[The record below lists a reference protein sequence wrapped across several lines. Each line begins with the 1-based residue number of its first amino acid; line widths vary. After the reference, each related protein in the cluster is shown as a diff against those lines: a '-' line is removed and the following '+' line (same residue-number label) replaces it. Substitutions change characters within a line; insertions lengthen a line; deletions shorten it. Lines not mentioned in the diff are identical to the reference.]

1 MKNIGTKIPALI
13 FLIIALHLIE
23 NNERERGVMWL
34 VVKIIIITAAYI
46 LFKLIQTTQIYN
58 NIRKVWRNH
67 IACLIKCRERRKIL
81 MPFKLKL
88 LSTI

>member
-13 FLIIALHLIE
+13 F
-23 NNERERGVMWL
+23 
-34 VVKIIIITAAYI
+34 IIITAAYI

-81 MPFKLKL
+81 MPFKNACLQFL
-88 LSTI
+88 YALFGL